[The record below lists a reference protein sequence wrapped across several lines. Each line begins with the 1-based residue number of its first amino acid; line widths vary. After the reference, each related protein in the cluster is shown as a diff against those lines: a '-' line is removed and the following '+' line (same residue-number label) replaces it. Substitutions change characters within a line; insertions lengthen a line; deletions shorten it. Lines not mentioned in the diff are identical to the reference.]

1 MALTTTQKTELGQ
14 MIHHKLK
21 GFEQTTD
28 DQSVTRIWLLT
39 KLLAL
44 LDDAGQETLF
54 DELLEEQITA
64 VDTQRGEVATN
75 FDANLELLR
84 DRRRVERP

>member
-21 GFEQTTD
+21 GFEQSGD
-28 DQSVTRIWLLT
+28 DVAATRTWLLT
-39 KLLAL
+39 KLLSL
-44 LDDAGQETLF
+44 LDDMGQETLF

-64 VDTQRGEVATN
+64 VDTQRGEVDTN
-75 FDANLELLR
+75 FGANLDLLR
-84 DRRRVERP
+84 DKRRTPRP